1 MIKEGYFKENLDASH
16 SSGWSKFILV
26 QQTAINMMKVRTP
39 PKPLSYFLW
48 LLPFSGWQVIYV
60 VEMSERM
67 SCKSHFSFLL
77 TFTEMVFLGR
87 VSRENDELY
96 DDHDVLHDELFDE
109 QDEHDV

>member
-48 LLPFSGWQVIYV
+48 LLPPSGGRVIYV

-67 SCKSHFSFLL
+67 SCKSLFSFLL
-77 TFTEMVFLGR
+77 TFTEMVFVGR
-87 VSRENDELY
+87 VSRENDEIY
-96 DDHDVLHDELFDE
+96 DDHDVLHDEFLDE
-109 QDEHDV
+109 QDV

>member
-16 SSGWSKFILV
+16 SSGWSKVILV
-26 QQTAINMMKVRTP
+26 QQTAIDMMKVRAP

-48 LLPFSGWQVIYV
+48 LLPPSGRQVIYF

-87 VSRENDELY
+87 VSRENDEIY

>member
-1 MIKEGYFKENLDASH
+1 
-16 SSGWSKFILV
+16 
-26 QQTAINMMKVRTP
+26 MMKVRTP

-96 DDHDVLHDELFDE
+96 DDHDERKTLEYK
-109 QDEHDV
+109 QDTARKAK

>member
-1 MIKEGYFKENLDASH
+1 MLVTLRVGQKLPLFSAANSYRYDESSNPSKAFKL
-16 SSGWSKFILV
+16 
-26 QQTAINMMKVRTP
+26 
-39 PKPLSYFLW
+39 FLW

-67 SCKSHFSFLL
+67 SCKSHFSSLL

-96 DDHDVLHDELFDE
+96 DDHDVLHDEFLDE